1 MIRRLRKSWALNRR
15 RSVRSWARCARWQ
28 RGQNAI
34 ASRPR
39 KWLACEPF
47 AEAAGRLDR
56 PFGDFRCDAQPL
68 AELAVDDEP
77 EGRDERSSKRSGDR
91 AVDIDV
97 GHEIR
102 TDHVPLRLE
111 VADREHASADRAAKR
126 TGVLPSGQHNDPSR
140 LASEHLSKSA
150 GAVPIAGQI
159 V

>member
-1 MIRRLRKSWALNRR
+1 MSRRLRKSWALNRR

-68 AELAVDDEP
+68 AELAVGEEP
-77 EGRDERSSKRSGDR
+77 KRRDERSSKASGDGV
-91 AVDIDV
+91 VDVDVSDELRIDY
-97 GHEIR
+97 
-102 TDHVPLRLE
+102 LRLGVE
-111 VADREHASADRAAKR
+111 FEDRLR
-126 TGVLPSGQHNDPSR
+126 TTT
-140 LASEHLSKSA
+140 
-150 GAVPIAGQI
+150 
-159 V
+159 